1 MLKIVTIIGARPQFI
16 KAATVS
22 RAIAQHNN
30 LANATDL
37 ITEILI
43 HTGQHYDDNMSRV
56 FFDELEIP
64 KPHYNLG
71 IGSEL
76 HGKQTGAM
84 LSAIEEVLIQ
94 EKPDIVLTYGDTN
107 STLAGALAA
116 AKLHIASAHVE
127 AGLRSYNRRM
137 PEEINRIIADEL
149 SSLLFCPTETAL
161 TNLLREG
168 IGGSQV
174 DQLQGLDLDTQLV
187 FNSGDVMYDSILF
200 NKSLAEKKSNIL
212 DRVGL
217 SNYSGRPTDYCLA
230 TIHRPENTD
239 FPQNLKGI
247 LNALNQIVRTGTK
260 VILPLHPRTRAKINE
275 FGLERKFN
283 SLASISSNPTT
294 KVTVIDPVG
303 YLDMVQLERY
313 SQAILTDSGG
323 VQKEAYLLGVPCI
336 TLRNETEWVETL
348 DAGWNILTGQD
359 TKKILDAFGT
369 ISHWDGQRPPFTQ
382 SCTQANPSNPMNPDN
397 PNNSITPFG
406 DGKAAEKIVDIIFK
420 IIGVFLMS

>member
-56 FFDELEIP
+56 FFDELDIP

-94 EKPDIVLTYGDTN
+94 EKPNIVLTYGDTN

-212 DRVGL
+212 DQLELLGQ
-217 SNYSGRPTDYCLA
+217 SGDLKDYCLA

-239 FPQNLKGI
+239 SELNLTQI
-247 LNALNQIVRTGTK
+247 LEALTQITAKTGTK
-260 VILPLHPRTRAKINE
+260 VILPLHPRTRKKVEE
-275 FGLERKFN
+275 FEPEKKFN
-283 SLASISSNPTT
+283 LLTLTCNPNSSSNPINI
-294 KVTVIDPVG
+294 IDPIG
-303 YLDMVQLERY
+303 YLDMVQLERHAY
-313 SQAILTDSGG
+313 AISTDSGG

-348 DAGWNILTGQD
+348 DAGWNTLTGPD
-359 TKKILDAFGT
+359 TQKILDAFGT
-369 ISHWDGQRPPFTQ
+369 ISHWDGQGPPFKQSRTQ
-382 SCTQANPSNPMNPDN
+382 T
-397 PNNSITPFG
+397 NSIPPFG
-406 DGKAAEKIVDIIFK
+406 DGKAAEKIVHIISK
-420 IIGVFLMS
+420 TLGDASA

>member
-37 ITEILI
+37 ITEIFI

-56 FFDELEIP
+56 FFDELDIP

-168 IGGSQV
+168 IGGKQV
-174 DQLQGLDLDTQLV
+174 DQLQGFDLDTQLV
-187 FNSGDVMYDSILF
+187 FNVGDVMYDSILF
-200 NKSLAEKKSNIL
+200 NKNLAEKKSKIL
-212 DRVGL
+212 DRLGL
-217 SNYSGRPTDYCLA
+217 SNHSGSPIDYCLA

-239 FPQNLKGI
+239 SELNLTQI
-247 LNALNQIVRTGTK
+247 LETLTQITAKTGTR
-260 VILPLHPRTRAKINE
+260 VILPLHPRTRKKVEE
-275 FGLERKFN
+275 FGLEKKFN
-283 SLASISSNPTT
+283 LLTLTCNPNSSSNPINI
-294 KVTVIDPVG
+294 IDPIG
-303 YLDMVQLERY
+303 YLDMVQLERHAY
-313 SQAILTDSGG
+313 AISTDSGG

-336 TLRNETEWVETL
+336 TLRKETEWVETVN
-348 DAGWNILTGQD
+348 AGWNILAGPDTQKITNAFSMLSHWTGQ
-359 TKKILDAFGT
+359 
-369 ISHWDGQRPPFTQ
+369 SPPFLQ
-382 SCTQANPSNPMNPDN
+382 SNDQV
-397 PNNSITPFG
+397 NSTNVYG
-406 DGKAAEKIVDIIFK
+406 DGKAAEKIVDIICK
-420 IIGVFLMS
+420 TLSI